1 MFVKS
6 KLSVFILWTILIF
19 STFTGCNIQYNTNS
33 RSDSYWTTAQTTTIA
48 DTTQADD
55 NTTKKIDIQTEST
68 TPNTEL
74 FEVTF
79 DEYSEALVSI
89 TPVLISE
96 FNSETE
102 ITGEGINYEAILEEK
117 QNNLEDIFYEG
128 IAKFVIIT
136 GDTDASEDEYEFW
149 YNELEKVYHTQTNE
163 LMNSCTQNNYIEYGE
178 DFDY

>member
-6 KLSVFILWTILIF
+6 KLSVFILCAVLII
-19 STFTGCNIQYNTNS
+19 SAFTGCNIQHNTNS
-33 RSDSYWTTAQTTTIA
+33 QSDSYLTTAQTTTIA
-48 DTTQADD
+48 DTTQSDY

-79 DEYSEALVSI
+79 DEYYEALVSI

-96 FNSETE
+96 FNSEAE
-102 ITGEGINYEAILEEK
+102 VTGEGINYEAMLEEK
-117 QNNLEDIFYEG
+117 QSDLEDIFYEG
-128 IAKFVIIT
+128 IAKFVIIA

-163 LMNSCTQNNYIEYGE
+163 LINSCAQNNYIEYGE
-178 DFDY
+178 DIDY